1 MRPRLKL
8 VHKGIILVT
17 VPLVLNLAFLAI
29 LSWLLNQSEIEVKRQ
44 VRSKEIIAQ
53 ANSLSK
59 LFYDAGVAM
68 GGYSI
73 TKSPLFADR
82 YDKIVREIPESLEQL
97 KGMVGDNKHQQ
108 DILHNLAQITERGL
122 QLLGEAKAAIDEN
135 QVDVAQ
141 YQARHMYKEIRGL
154 ADQLQQELK
163 GLTDE
168 EKKVQEESPESKSR
182 WQRGVKV
189 FIIVGVGVNVLLA
202 FIGFFFFIAGI
213 SRGLNVLTDNA
224 DRLARGDK
232 LNQPIA
238 GGDEVAVVDNAFH
251 TMAEALAE
259 ASRKER
265 AVIENAA
272 DVICSVDA
280 DGKFVAVSPA
290 SEATFGYKPD
300 ELMGRRFIELIVP
313 EDVNGTIK
321 AVRAIRSQRGT
332 MPFENRVKRKDTTSV
347 NILWSAFWSETER
360 SLFCVAHDI
369 TERKLAEEAIK
380 ASERRIR
387 TVIENM
393 MVALVIITRDGR
405 IESVNPQAERIFGYR
420 SDEMV
425 GRHVVM
431 LFQESK
437 KYSETDEGADREKFM
452 ESLFTISLYKIGE
465 FDCLKRTGEDFP
477 VELSLTEFQGPEG
490 TRFMANILDV
500 SERREVERLKKEF
513 VATVSHE
520 LRTPLTSI
528 RGSLTLLNVGALG
541 ALPEKAKQVVAMAER
556 NTLRLITLIND
567 ILDIEKL
574 ESGKLDMVFDTV
586 PIRNVIERSMEAV
599 KSFAEQNGIK
609 LEAGGAESMVHAD
622 GDRLVQVIVNLVS
635 NAVKFSPKGETVRI
649 AVEESPNWIEVKV
662 IDHGRGIPA
671 KYKNLLFQRFQQ
683 VEASDSRKKGG
694 TGLGLAIC
702 KGIIEQHGGSIGVD
716 SEEGQGSTFWFRIPP
731 ANAGARALEQKTA

>member
-1 MRPRLKL
+1 MKLKLKL
-8 VHKGIILVT
+8 VHKGLILVL
-17 VPLVLNLAFLAI
+17 VPLILNLGFLAV
-29 LSWLLNQSEIEVKRQ
+29 LSYLLNQAEIEVNKQ

-82 YDKIVREIPESLEQL
+82 YDKIVREIPENLDAL
-97 KGMVGDNKHQQ
+97 KNMVGDNKHQQ
-108 DILHNLAQITERGL
+108 VILHDLARITESGL

-141 YQARHMYKEIRGL
+141 FHARHMYTEIRGL
-154 ADQLQQELK
+154 ADQLQEELR
-163 GLTDE
+163 GLTEE
-168 EKKVQEESPESKSR
+168 EKKIQDQSPDAKNRSKKA
-182 WQRGVKV
+182 VKA
-189 FIIVGVGVNVLLA
+189 FIIIGVGFNIFLA
-202 FIGFFFFIAGI
+202 LGLAFFFIKSI
-213 SRGLNVLTDNA
+213 SKGLSTLTDNA
-224 DRLARGDK
+224 VRLARGDR
-232 LNQPIA
+232 LNAPLL
-238 GGDEVAVVDNAFH
+238 GGDEIALVDTAFH
-251 TMAEALAE
+251 TMADQLNE

-290 SEATFGYKPD
+290 SEAIWGFAPD
-300 ELMGRRFIELIVP
+300 ELMGRRFIELIAP
-313 EDVNGTIK
+313 EDVNATIK

-332 MPFENRVKRKDTTSV
+332 MPFENRTRRKDGSLV
-347 NILWSAFWSETER
+347 NVLWSALWSEQER
-360 SLFCVAHDI
+360 SMYCIAHDI
-369 TERKLAEEAIK
+369 TQRKLAEEAIK

-393 MVALVIITRDGR
+393 MVALVIITKDGR
-405 IESVNPQAERIFGYR
+405 IESVNPSAERIFGYR
-420 SDEMV
+420 AEEMV
-425 GRHVVM
+425 GRHM
-431 LFQESK
+431 MALFHEAK
-437 KYSETDEGADREKFM
+437 IYSEQNPVDCDNFM
-452 ESLFTISLYKIGE
+452 ENLYSRSLYKIGE

-477 VELSLTEFQGPEG
+477 VEFSLTEFQAQEG

-541 ALPEKAKQVVAMAER
+541 GLPEKAKQVVAMAER

-586 PIRNVIERSMEAV
+586 PINNVVERSVEAI
-599 KSFAEQNGIK
+599 KGFAEQAGIK
-609 LEAGGAESMVHAD
+609 LEAKGSYASVYAD

-635 NAVKFSPKGETVRI
+635 NAVKFSPKGETVTI
-649 AVEESPNWIEVKV
+649 QVDEMPNWLEVKV

-716 SEEGQGSTFWFRIPP
+716 SEEGKGSVFWFRLPP
-731 ANAGARALEQKTA
+731 AQSAVKALQAQKTA